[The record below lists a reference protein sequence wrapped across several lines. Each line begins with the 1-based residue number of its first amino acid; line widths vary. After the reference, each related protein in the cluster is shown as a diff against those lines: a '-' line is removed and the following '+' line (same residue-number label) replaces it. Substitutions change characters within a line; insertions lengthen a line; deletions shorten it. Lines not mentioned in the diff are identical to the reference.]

1 MRLMGLTA
9 VAALAILTTMSA
21 TTSTTVAASG
31 VGELRQHDPCN
42 PEIRK
47 C

>member
-1 MRLMGLTA
+1 MRLMGATA
-9 VAALAILTTMSA
+9 VAALAILTMMSA
-21 TTSTTVAASG
+21 TVAGPG